1 MTDFNA
7 DSIDNSSDIANEAV
21 ESAIVKA
28 APTKA
33 ERIAAIDAKITKLQ
47 EQRYNIENDIVAAP
61 KAAKVVVLPAVGDT
75 IVFTY
80 GRRTPT
86 TEPVQRVGV
95 VIAVKPKTE
104 VEGKSLPAQV
114 KVQAGEGFDAELITI
129 YPAQIVSPFDVASE
143 ESAE

>member
-7 DSIDNSSDIANEAV
+7 DSIDNSSSIANEAV

-47 EQRYNIENDIVAAP
+47 EQRYNIENDIVSAP

-75 IVFTY
+75 VTFTY

-104 VEGKSLPAQV
+104 VDGKSRPAQV
-114 KVQAGEGFDAELITI
+114 KVQSGEGFDAELITI
-129 YPAQIVSPFDVASE
+129 YPAQIVDAND
-143 ESAE
+143 AE